1 VGAQVPTLS
10 SPLFSDSISMQ
21 PTALALIACL
31 APLPA
36 AAFGDM
42 DCIALESCTADACTP
57 FSDLTTD
64 LTLFSVSFDWGAQQ
78 ANVTSNDETMALPL
92 IQRPRS
98 TVSNGD
104 APIMETTAL
113 FGDPS
118 TGHLRIQGQDSAS
131 GQSLIALWT
140 RSSASSATLRA
151 RCDLRTAA

>member
-1 VGAQVPTLS
+1 
-10 SPLFSDSISMQ
+10 MQ

-78 ANVTSNDETMALPL
+78 ANVTSNDE
-92 IQRPRS
+92 RW
-98 TVSNGD
+98 
-104 APIMETTAL
+104 
-113 FGDPS
+113 PS
-118 TGHLRIQGQDSAS
+118 P
-131 GQSLIALWT
+131 
-140 RSSASSATLRA
+140 
-151 RCDLRTAA
+151 